1 MGVLF
6 TTNNTPDIMLAAYNK
21 NKIYF
26 NISEKV
32 KSGIKAEGVRETGF
46 LLRQKRDRRRVQ
58 QNWVLV
64 PEPPPLLRHG
74 GPGQLGALHRRQLLA
89 ESVE

>member
-1 MGVLF
+1 MNCSILNILNLMYTLF
-6 TTNNTPDIMLAAYNK
+6 
-21 NKIYF
+21 
-26 NISEKV
+26 S
-32 KSGIKAEGVRETGF
+32 GF

-74 GPGQLGALHRRQLLA
+74 GPGQLGPYIVSTVCSDR
-89 ESVE
+89 V

>member
-1 MGVLF
+1 MNCSILNILNLMYTLF
-6 TTNNTPDIMLAAYNK
+6 
-21 NKIYF
+21 
-26 NISEKV
+26 S
-32 KSGIKAEGVRETGF
+32 GF

-74 GPGQLGALHRRQLLA
+74 GPGQLGALHREYLCSDR
-89 ESVE
+89 V